1 MSVEGARVAFL
12 YGGRGKHGP
21 LDDLHMLDLEG
32 NLWSQPKLNGEK
44 VAGRYGHTAIAHGK
58 DIFVFGGRSR
68 GETTFAFG
76 EEKPNSLFSDK
87 KRGKRESDSE
97 VTDELLAFDTI
108 AVEWL
113 EVSSDGDSPCPR
125 YKHGACLVP
134 ERRGQARMFLF
145 GGCDEEGE
153 SLQDQFFLDLDTKTW
168 SAIESKGNKPGPRY
182 GHSVTLLPAQRKI
195 VVLGGTDGKHLTQ
208 DTRSLL
214 DPEFP
219 SFKSEKSLHPMSVHV
234 FDIDMLSWAT
244 LVCKNAGTG
253 AQPSPR
259 AYHSAT
265 LLGKNLFVTGG
276 QLQNWLLSNSHYI
289 HGCYIL
295 EIVKNQWEHNTIKGD
310 SFIPFP
316 GCSLGAHTGCAVD
329 SSSLIIFGGIVQTS
343 QSIEQVNT
351 FWDVATDAKQKLH
364 QSQLPVPS
372 GSGAYSTTF
381 KLLVVGDAG
390 VGKTC
395 LITRFVD
402 DTFSSTSKS
411 TIGVDFKATS
421 IEMDGKSV
429 QLQVWDTAGQER
441 FRALT
446 TSYYRGAHGVIVVY
460 DVTEQASFDHMASWM
475 KDVDLYS
482 GEEVTKLL
490 IGNKD
495 DLPEAKVVDTNEA
508 REFARE
514 HNMLFMEASAMRAMN
529 VAAAFRLLVA
539 EVMHQADTVAS
550 QPPAF
555 EHKLKVN
562 LERSRRAKAAAGC
575 GACVA

>member
-1 MSVEGARVAFL
+1 
-12 YGGRGKHGP
+12 
-21 LDDLHMLDLEG
+21 MLDLEG
-32 NLWSQPKLNGEK
+32 NLWSQPKLSGDK
-44 VAGRYGHTAIAHGK
+44 VAGRYGHTAVAHGK

-68 GETTFAFG
+68 GEATFAFG
-76 EEKPNSLFSDK
+76 EERSASLFSDK
-87 KRGKRESDSE
+87 SRGKLESDSE
-97 VTDELLAFDTI
+97 VTEQLIAFDTC
-108 AVEWL
+108 ALEWR
-113 EVSSDGDSPCPR
+113 EVSQLGDAPRGR
-125 YKHGACLVP
+125 YKHAAAGVP

-153 SLQDQFFLDLDTKTW
+153 ALDDQYYFDFEERKWT
-168 SAIESKGNKPGPRY
+168 AIESTGAKPAPRY
-182 GHSVTLLPAQRKI
+182 GHTASLLPAQRKI
-195 VVLGGTDGKHLTQ
+195 VVLGGTDGKHVVADPRTVA
-208 DTRSLL
+208 

-219 SFKSEKSLHPMSVHV
+219 PFKSEKALHPMTVHV
-234 FDIDMLSWAT
+234 FDIDSSSWST

-329 SSSLIIFGGIVQTS
+329 SSSLVIFGGIVQTS
-343 QSIEQVNT
+343 QTVEQVNT

-364 QSQLPVPS
+364 SSQLPVPLGQ

-402 DTFSSTSKS
+402 DTFSSTCKS

-421 IEMDGKSV
+421 IEMDGASV

-460 DVTEQASFDHMASWM
+460 DVTDQASFDHLSSWM

-495 DLPEAKVVDTNEA
+495 DVPEGKVVDTNEA
-508 REFARE
+508 REFAKE
-514 HNMLFMEASAMRAMN
+514 HNMLFMEASAMRATN
-529 VAAAFRLLVA
+529 VSAAFRLLVA
-539 EVMHQADTVAS
+539 EVMHVADTMAS

-575 GACVA
+575 GGCVN